1 MTTYNKLSEQIQR
14 LYARQYDRENLMPN
28 IDKREIRLFCIQVI
42 NELISAQLKDAQR
55 IGDVSIMSCI
65 IAKYSAQAVTVTSPN
80 YNLTAGATTSFS
92 LTAASTV
99 AYTLTGV
106 STQNLSSV
114 INYSSATGTVTIGD
128 TVTGTGIPA
137 GTTIFLILSATQI
150 QLSQA
155 ATASNS
161 GLTLSAFNNTINYAA
176 NTTLKVGDS
185 VTGTGLQAGSLVTSI
200 VSSTSAKLSLN
211 CTSAVSA
218 QTFTVL
224 SNTITYA
231 VNIALQVGDAI
242 SGTGIVGGSTI
253 ASIISGTSATMSQ
266 NCSSGVSAQTFAIVP
281 AHPSFFP
288 VYTAKLPVFPLRLPF
303 EMGVWGIYV
312 EPYQIQCIPIPTA
325 INDLI
330 NNLDEG
336 LFENQVGYT
345 VEGRLIK
352 FVGSYSLLQNAFNG
366 TPTVTIKLLVV
377 DPQLLVD
384 DDPLPIP
391 PEYEDTVIKKVVE
404 LLSAV
409 KLNTEKANG

>member
-1 MTTYNKLSEQIQR
+1 MTTYNKLAEQIQR

-28 IDKREIRLFCIQVI
+28 IDKREIRLFCVQAI
-42 NELISAQLKDAQR
+42 NEMLSIQLKDAQR
-55 IGDVSIMSCI
+55 IGDVNILSCA
-65 IAKYSAQAVTVTSPN
+65 IAKYSAQAVSVSSPN
-80 YNLTAGATTSFS
+80 YNLTNGATTSFS
-92 LTAASTV
+92 LTNASTV

-106 STQNLSSV
+106 STINLSSV

-137 GTTIFLILSATQI
+137 NTTVFLILSATQI

-155 ATASNS
+155 ATATNS
-161 GLTLSAFNNTINYAA
+161 GLTLSAFNNRINYNS

-185 VTGTGLQAGSLVTSI
+185 VTGTGLQAGSVVTSI
-200 VSSTSAKLSLN
+200 ISSTSAKLSLN
-211 CTSAVSA
+211 CSSAVSG

-231 VNIALQVGDAI
+231 VNIALQVGDSI
-242 SGTGIVGGSTI
+242 SGTGIPVGATI
-253 ASIISGTSATMSQ
+253 ASIISGVSATMSV
-266 NCSSGVSAQTFAIVP
+266 NCTSGVSGQTFAIVP

-288 VYTAKLPVFPLRLPF
+288 VYTAQLPVFPIRLPF
-303 EMGVWGIYV
+303 EIGVWGIYV

-330 NNLDEG
+330 NQLDEG
-336 LFENQVGYT
+336 LLENQIGYT

-352 FVGSYSLLQNAFNG
+352 FIGSYALLQNAFAG
-366 TPTVTIKLLVV
+366 TPKVTIKLLVV
-377 DPQLLVD
+377 DPQLLND

-391 PEYEDTVIKKVVE
+391 PEYEDPVVKKV
-404 LLSAV
+404 LDIMNSV
-409 KLNTEKANG
+409 KLELKPNG

>member
-1 MTTYNKLSEQIQR
+1 
-14 LYARQYDRENLMPN
+14 
-28 IDKREIRLFCIQVI
+28 
-42 NELISAQLKDAQR
+42 
-55 IGDVSIMSCI
+55 
-65 IAKYSAQAVTVTSPN
+65 
-80 YNLTAGATTSFS
+80 
-92 LTAASTV
+92 
-99 AYTLTGV
+99 
-106 STQNLSSV
+106 
-114 INYSSATGTVTIGD
+114 
-128 TVTGTGIPA
+128 
-137 GTTIFLILSATQI
+137 
-150 QLSQA
+150 
-155 ATASNS
+155 
-161 GLTLSAFNNTINYAA
+161 
-176 NTTLKVGDS
+176 
-185 VTGTGLQAGSLVTSI
+185 
-200 VSSTSAKLSLN
+200 
-211 CTSAVSA
+211 
-218 QTFTVL
+218 
-224 SNTITYA
+224 
-231 VNIALQVGDAI
+231 
-242 SGTGIVGGSTI
+242 
-253 ASIISGTSATMSQ
+253 MSQ